1 VIEVV
6 INLERIE
13 LALRRVKIIRH
24 NVSRLNMPD
33 DPSYPYKLH
42 AILKHPDFHGA
53 AMAIMFRGPEEL
65 VVRAKSERGIR
76 WVIRRMKLQGN
87 DRLLELTLTSP
98 GGTMDMLR
106 G

>member
-1 VIEVV
+1 VIDVV
-6 INLERIE
+6 INLERME
-13 LALRRVKIIRH
+13 LDLRRVKIIRH

-42 AILKHPDFHGA
+42 AILAHPDFHGA
-53 AMAIMFRGPEEL
+53 AMSIKFRGPEEL
-65 VVRAKSERGIR
+65 IVRAKSERSIR